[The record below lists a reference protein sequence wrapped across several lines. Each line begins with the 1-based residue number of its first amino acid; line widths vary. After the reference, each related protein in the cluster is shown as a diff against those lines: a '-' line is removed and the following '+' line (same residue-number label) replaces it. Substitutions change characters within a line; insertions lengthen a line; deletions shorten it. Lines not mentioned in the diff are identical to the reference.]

1 MRGSVI
7 RRGSKW
13 AVVIDV
19 GRDPS
24 TGKRVRRWH
33 SGFTTR
39 KEAERAARDLLTR
52 VENETYVDTS
62 QGRRSVGE
70 FLVDEWLPAKRA
82 TVKAT
87 TLASYRL
94 HVNAY
99 IVPQLGA
106 VRLSSL
112 RASQLNAFYADLLE
126 TGRCSAAGGLSP
138 KTVRN
143 VHGTLHKAL
152 DDAVRWGRI
161 ARNPA
166 ALADPPKATSPEM
179 RIWTAHQLRAFLD
192 HVRTDRLVAAWHLLT
207 TTGMRRGE
215 LLGLRWVDVD
225 LDVGCLSVRQTRVS
239 VDYEVSV
246 GSPKTERATRA
257 VALDPATIAV
267 LREDRSR
274 QLEDRLAWGPAW
286 ADTGLVFTREDG
298 TEIHPQRLSQY
309 FRRLVASSGLPTI
322 RLHDV
327 RHSYATALI
336 KAGQPIK
343 VVSQRIG
350 HAAPTITMAIYQH
363 VLPSDDEEAA
373 AAGARV
379 ILGDS

>member
-7 RRGSKW
+7 RRGRKW

-19 GRDPS
+19 GRDPA

-33 SGFTTR
+33 SGFATR
-39 KEAERAARDLLTR
+39 KEAERAARDLLLR
-52 VENETYVDTS
+52 VENGTYVDGAH
-62 QGRRSVGE
+62 GRRTVAE

-99 IVPQLGA
+99 VVPRLGA
-106 VRLSSL
+106 LRLSSL
-112 RASQLNAFYADLLE
+112 RAPQLNAFYADLLE
-126 TGRCSAAGGLSP
+126 GGRKNGAGALSP
-138 KTVRN
+138 KTIRN
-143 VHGTLHKAL
+143 IHGTLHKAL

-166 ALADPPKATSPEM
+166 AQADPPKAVSPEM
-179 RIWTAHQLRAFLD
+179 RIWTAEQLRGFLD
-192 HVRTDRLVAAWHLLT
+192 HVQGDRLVAAWYLLA

-215 LLGLRWVDVD
+215 LLGLRWLDVD
-225 LDVGCLSVRQTRVS
+225 LDAGFLSVRQTRVS
-239 VDYEVSV
+239 VDYEVAV
-246 GSPKTERATRA
+246 GTPKTERATRTI
-257 VALDPATIAV
+257 ALDSSTVAV
-267 LREDRSR
+267 LREHRTR
-274 QLEDRLAWGPAW
+274 QLEERLAWGPAW
-286 ADTGLVFTREDG
+286 TDTGLVFTREDG
-298 TEIHPQRLSQY
+298 TEIHPQRLSGW
-309 FRRLVASSGLPTI
+309 FRRLAASSGLPPI

-350 HAAPTITMAIYQH
+350 HASPTITMAIYQH
-363 VLPSDDEEAA
+363 VLPSDDVEAA
-373 AAGARV
+373 AAGARL
-379 ILGDS
+379 ILGV

>member
-52 VENETYVDTS
+52 VENGTYVDTAH
-62 QGRRSVGE
+62 GRRSVAE
-70 FLVDEWLPAKRA
+70 YLVHEWLPAKRA

-112 RASQLNAFYADLLE
+112 RAPQLNAFYAELLE
-126 TGRCSAAGGLSP
+126 HGRCNGAGALSP

-143 VHGTLHKAL
+143 IHGTLHKAL

-166 ALADPPKATSPEM
+166 ALADPPKGASPEM
-179 RIWTAHQLRAFLD
+179 RIWTAEQLRAFLE
-192 HVRTDRLVAAWHLLT
+192 HVRDDRLVAAWHLLA

-215 LLGLRWVDVD
+215 LLGLRWADVD
-225 LDVGCLSVRQTRVS
+225 LDGGFLSVRQTRVS

-246 GSPKTERATRA
+246 GTPKTERGTRT
-257 VALDPATIAV
+257 VALDPVTTAV
-267 LREDRSR
+267 LREHRAR
-274 QLEDRLAWGPAW
+274 QLEERLVWGPAW
-286 ADTGLVFTREDG
+286 SDSGLIFTRENG

-309 FRRLVASSGLPTI
+309 FRRLATSSGLPPI

-343 VVSQRIG
+343 IVSQRIG
-350 HAAPTITMAIYQH
+350 HASPTITMAIYQH
-363 VLPSDDEEAA
+363 VLPSDDVEAA
-373 AAGARV
+373 AVGARL
-379 ILGDS
+379 ILGV

>member
-1 MRGSVI
+1 M
-7 RRGSKW
+7 
-13 AVVIDV
+13 AL
-19 GRDPS
+19 
-24 TGKRVRRWH
+24 RVRH
-33 SGFTTR
+33 PQG
-39 KEAERAARDLLTR
+39 AERAARDLLTR
-52 VENETYVDTS
+52 VESGTYVDTAH
-62 QGRRSVGE
+62 GRRSVAE

-99 IVPQLGA
+99 IVPRLGA
-106 VRLSSL
+106 LQLSSL
-112 RASQLNAFYADLLE
+112 RAPQLNAFYPDLLDD
-126 TGRCSAAGGLSP
+126 GRCSESGGGLTP

-143 VHGTLHKAL
+143 IHGTLHKAL

-166 ALADPPKATSPEM
+166 ALADPPKGTSPEM
-179 RIWTAHQLRAFLD
+179 RIWTAVQLRAFLG
-192 HVRTDRLVAAWHLLT
+192 HVHKDRLVAAWHLLA

-215 LLGLRWVDVD
+215 LLGLRWADVD
-225 LDVGCLSVRQTRVS
+225 LEEGFLSVRQTRVS
-239 VDYEVSV
+239 VDYEVEIAT
-246 GSPKTERATRA
+246 PKTERATRA
-257 VALDPATIAV
+257 VALDPGTVAV
-267 LREDRSR
+267 LREHRSR
-274 QLEDRLAWGPAW
+274 QLEERLAWGPAW
-286 ADTGLVFTREDG
+286 TDTGLVFTREDG
-298 TEIHPQRLSQY
+298 KEIHPQRFSQY
-309 FRRLVASSGLPTI
+309 FCRLAASSGLPPI

-350 HAAPTITMAIYQH
+350 HASPTITMAIYQH
-363 VLPSDDEEAA
+363 VLPSDDVEAA

-379 ILGDS
+379 ILGI

>member
-7 RRGSKW
+7 RRGRKW
-13 AVVIDV
+13 AAVIDV
-19 GRDPS
+19 GRDPA
-24 TGKRVRRWH
+24 TGKRMRRWH
-33 SGFTTR
+33 SGFATR
-39 KEAERAARDLLTR
+39 KEAERAARDLLLR
-52 VENETYVDTS
+52 VENGTYVDGVH
-62 QGRRSVGE
+62 GRRTVAE

-99 IVPQLGA
+99 AVPRLGA
-106 VRLSSL
+106 LRLSSL
-112 RASQLNAFYADLLE
+112 RAPQLNAFYGDLLE
-126 TGRCSAAGGLSP
+126 DGRRHGAGGLSP

-143 VHGTLHKAL
+143 IHGTLHKAL

-166 ALADPPKATSPEM
+166 AQADPPKGASPEM
-179 RIWTAHQLRAFLD
+179 RVWTAEQLRSFLE
-192 HVRTDRLVAAWHLLT
+192 HVRGDRLVSGWHLLA

-215 LLGLRWVDVD
+215 LLGLRWLDVD
-225 LDVGCLSVRQTRVS
+225 LDEGFLSVRQTRVS
-239 VDYEVSV
+239 VDYDVAI
-246 GSPKTERATRA
+246 GTPKTERGNRTI
-257 VALDPATIAV
+257 ALDPATV
-267 LREDRSR
+267 TGLREHRTR
-274 QLEDRLAWGPAW
+274 QLEERLAWGPAW
-286 ADTGLVFTREDG
+286 TDTGLVFTREDG
-298 TEIHPQRLSQY
+298 TDIHPQRLSQW
-309 FRRLVASSGLPTI
+309 FRRLVSSSGLPPI

-350 HAAPTITMAIYQH
+350 HASPTITMSIYQH
-363 VLPSDDEEAA
+363 VLPSDDVEAA
-373 AAGARV
+373 AAGARL
-379 ILGDS
+379 ILGS

>member
-52 VENETYVDTS
+52 VENGTYVDTAH
-62 QGRRSVGE
+62 GRRSVAE

-82 TVKAT
+82 TVKAS

-112 RASQLNAFYADLLE
+112 RAPQLNAFYADLLE
-126 TGRCSAAGGLSP
+126 HGRCSGGALAP

-143 VHGTLHKAL
+143 IHGTLHKAL

-166 ALADPPKATSPEM
+166 ALADPPKGVSPEM
-179 RIWTAHQLRAFLD
+179 RIWTAEQLRAFLD
-192 HVRTDRLVAAWHLLT
+192 HVRTDRLVAAWQLLA

-225 LDVGCLSVRQTRVS
+225 LEAGSLSVRQTRVS

-246 GSPKTERATRA
+246 GTPKTDRATRT

-267 LREDRSR
+267 LREHRSR
-274 QLEDRLAWGPAW
+274 QLEERLAWGPAW
-286 ADTGLVFTREDG
+286 TDTGLVFTRENG
-298 TEIHPQRLSQY
+298 SEIHPQRFSQY
-309 FRRLVASSGLPTI
+309 FRRLAGSSGLPD
-322 RLHDV
+322 HPA
-327 RHSYATALI
+327 S
-336 KAGQPIK
+336 
-343 VVSQRIG
+343 
-350 HAAPTITMAIYQH
+350 
-363 VLPSDDEEAA
+363 
-373 AAGARV
+373 
-379 ILGDS
+379 

>member
-13 AVVIDV
+13 AVVIDI

-24 TGKRVRRWH
+24 TGRRVRRWH
-33 SGFTTR
+33 SGFNTR
-39 KEAERAARDLLTR
+39 KEAERAARDLLSR
-52 VENETYVDTS
+52 VESGTYVDS
-62 QGRRSVGE
+62 AHGRRSVGE

-99 IVPQLGA
+99 IVPRLGA
-106 VRLSSL
+106 LRLSML
-112 RASQLNAFYADLLE
+112 RAPQLNAFYADLLE
-126 TGRCSAAGGLSP
+126 DGRCNGDRGLSP

-143 VHGTLHKAL
+143 IHGTLHKAL

-166 ALADPPKATSPEM
+166 ALADPPKGASPEM
-179 RIWTAHQLRAFLD
+179 RIWTAEQLRAFLD
-192 HVRTDRLVAAWHLLT
+192 HVRTDRLVAAWQLLA

-215 LLGLRWVDVD
+215 LLGLRWLDVD
-225 LDVGCLSVRQTRVS
+225 LDDGFLAVRQTRVS
-239 VDYEVSV
+239 VDYEVAV
-246 GSPKTERATRA
+246 GTPKTERGNRT
-257 VALDPATIAV
+257 VALDPATVAV
-267 LREDRSR
+267 LREHRAR
-274 QLEDRLAWGPAW
+274 QLEERLAWGPAW
-286 ADTGLVFTREDG
+286 TDTGLVFTREDG

-309 FRRLVASSGLPTI
+309 FRRHTASSGLPPI

-350 HAAPTITMAIYQH
+350 HASPTITMAIYQH
-363 VLPSDDEEAA
+363 VLPSDDVEAA
-373 AAGARV
+373 ATGARL
-379 ILGDS
+379 ILGT